1 MRLVG
6 DGDVFLFLFV
16 KTIIRFSTDFKLSI
30 IGYLFR
36 RTIRDSIQSV
46 ILTNVQR
53 TDEQRLVIHSFILYH
68 GTQRII
74 RRSIS

>member
-16 KTIIRFSTDFKLSI
+16 KTIIRFSTDFKASI

-36 RTIRDSIQSV
+36 RTTRDSIQSV

-53 TDEQRLVIHSFILYH
+53 TDEQRLIHSFILYH
-68 GTQRII
+68 GTLRII